1 MDTFLQSYKIPTKK
15 ILIKVNWDQAGP
27 RESGEFCSPE
37 FFGPQGGA
45 YMLTILDMGPQSLLY
60 SEARK
65 RGLSDILTNSLIEEF
80 ERENW
85 RSPTCFEDLLEVL
98 E

>member
-1 MDTFLQSYKIPTKK
+1 
-15 ILIKVNWDQAGP
+15 
-27 RESGEFCSPE
+27 
-37 FFGPQGGA
+37 
-45 YMLTILDMGPQSLLY
+45 MLTILDMGPQLLLY